1 MQPSSVA
8 PRSPVARRPRLP
20 AAAAVCVMAL
30 LTAGGT
36 KAYSLYINPGNS
48 YWRDGHLTG
57 VPTGAAPEG
66 AYMVTSGTHVNG
78 GTFYGGAIVA
88 GHPSDATDNAVQ
100 AGITAAGHR

>member
-1 MQPSSVA
+1 MESLWDMGCLRVRTRHSQS
-8 PRSPVARRPRLP
+8 RSAK
-20 AAAAVCVMAL
+20 ATSES

-66 AYMVTSGTHVNG
+66 AYMVTSGTHVN
-78 GTFYGGAIVA
+78 
-88 GHPSDATDNAVQ
+88 SDCP
-100 AGITAAGHR
+100 AAAPT